1 LNDPMDW
8 LCGQPHNE
16 EGFIRSADTP
26 GACNPEGAS
35 TSDKAH

>member
-1 LNDPMDW
+1 MH
-8 LCGQPHNE
+8 QENE

-26 GACNPEGAS
+26 RACNPEGAS